1 MVLPAT
7 VKLEKKKEKKRKQA
21 AVRNVSVYFCVQSI
35 TGK

>member
-7 VKLEKKKEKKRKQA
+7 VKLEKKKKKKA

>member
-7 VKLEKKKEKKRKQA
+7 VKLEKKKKKKKA
-21 AVRNVSVYFCVQSI
+21 AVRNVSDYFCVQTI